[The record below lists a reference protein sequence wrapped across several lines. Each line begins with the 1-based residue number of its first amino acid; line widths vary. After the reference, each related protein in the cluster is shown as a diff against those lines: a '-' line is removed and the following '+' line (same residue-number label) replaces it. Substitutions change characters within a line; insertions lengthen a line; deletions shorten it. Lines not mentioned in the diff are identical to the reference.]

1 MPSKINSVNQNYN
14 ALDFQELQSDLEL
27 ADVEE
32 LSERDFAVAKYK
44 ATGER
49 PLRIAMADADTFG
62 LKKAFWDVYS
72 PVENPQTGRWI
83 IEKDATSGDEFISL
97 KLES

>member
-14 ALDFQELQSDLEL
+14 ALDFKELKSDLEL
-27 ADVEE
+27 ADVEA
-32 LSERDFAVAKYK
+32 LSEKEFAIAKYK

-49 PLRIAMADADTFG
+49 PIKIAKADAETFG

-72 PVENPQTGRWI
+72 PVENPQPGRWVV
-83 IEKDATSGDEFISL
+83 EQDAESGDEFITL
-97 KLES
+97 KTES

>member
-27 ADVEE
+27 ADVEA
-32 LSERDFAVAKYK
+32 LSERDFAIAKYK

-49 PLRIAMADADTFG
+49 PLRIAKADAGTFG

-72 PVENPQTGRWI
+72 PVENPQVGRWI
-83 IEKDATSGDEFISL
+83 IEKDATSDDEFITL
-97 KLES
+97 KSES